1 MLGRSTLSNS
11 FKRVVAAVAVT
22 TLASTSLAS
31 CSHSDS
37 GVKHNADGAVVLD
50 FWHGSG
56 GVSGKA
62 LNKVVDD
69 FNEAHKGEIFVNAS
83 YQGGYED
90 NIAKFIASV
99 QTGDLPA
106 LLQANDVQ
114 TTFLKE
120 SDVMV
125 PAQELNDKYGGY
137 NLDDITPTAA
147 NYYTF
152 DDTIHSMPA
161 MMSQTGLYV
170 NDDMLA
176 EAGVSHDDL
185 KTMDGLL
192 DAARKIK
199 AKTGKPGLTFQ
210 LDGWYME
217 QPTAALGEN
226 LCSPDNGV
234 KGQPADK
241 FNLTNDKVV
250 DLWKNYGDMFQ
261 KGEIHNGGKSGD
273 TVQGAWLASQAAIMI
288 GSSGGLGQ
296 ITKSDPSFN
305 WSMAR
310 MPRENDKA
318 GALPG
323 GNSIWAVDLNHT
335 DEEEKAAWEFMKYI
349 GQPDTQKYI
358 FEETGY
364 LPTNKKTM
372 DMVDD
377 ANDNQKV
384 LLDQLDTN
392 PVNTVTAGCHTDA
405 LQQARREYEAA
416 MMSIANGADAEN
428 TLSQTEDIVNRQVE
442 VFNKRSDV
450 TDLDAYK
457 Q

>member
-1 MLGRSTLSNS
+1 
-11 FKRVVAAVAVT
+11 
-22 TLASTSLAS
+22 
-31 CSHSDS
+31 
-37 GVKHNADGAVVLD
+37 
-50 FWHGSG
+50 
-56 GVSGKA
+56 
-62 LNKVVDD
+62 
-69 FNEAHKGEIFVNAS
+69 
-83 YQGGYED
+83 
-90 NIAKFIASV
+90 
-99 QTGDLPA
+99 
-106 LLQANDVQ
+106 
-114 TTFLKE
+114 
-120 SDVMV
+120 
-125 PAQELNDKYGGY
+125 
-137 NLDDITPTAA
+137 
-147 NYYTF
+147 
-152 DDTIHSMPA
+152 
-161 MMSQTGLYV
+161 
-170 NDDMLA
+170 
-176 EAGVSHDDL
+176 
-185 KTMDGLL
+185 
-192 DAARKIK
+192 
-199 AKTGKPGLTFQ
+199 
-210 LDGWYME
+210 
-217 QPTAALGEN
+217 
-226 LCSPDNGV
+226 
-234 KGQPADK
+234 
-241 FNLTNDKVV
+241 
-250 DLWKNYGDMFQ
+250 
-261 KGEIHNGGKSGD
+261 
-273 TVQGAWLASQAAIMI
+273 MI

-392 PVNTVTAGCHTDA
+392 PVNTVTAGCHTGA